1 MLDYVFWRT
10 GSKYIYSYATLQD
23 GVYYCGNRTLEE
35 LRITEPEMQLISEA
49 EYFEKVYALVKTNVS
64 EITKER
70 YFDMLE
76 ILPPVA
82 WGSSGGVESFKMSER
97 LIGNITDIYAK
108 KRIGLTDRYFTF
120 IDKITLPHTEIR
132 DRVNQFIQ
140 ALE

>member
-1 MLDYVFWRT
+1 MSDYVFWRT
-10 GSKYIYSYATLQD
+10 GSKYIKAYAILQD
-23 GVYYCGNRTLEE
+23 GVYYCGNKTLEE
-35 LRITEPEMQLISEA
+35 LRATDPEIQLITES
-49 EYFEKVYALVKTNVS
+49 EYFDKMYELVKTNVS
-64 EITKER
+64 EITAER

-82 WGSSGGVESFKMSER
+82 WSSSGGVESFKMSER

-140 ALE
+140 TLE